1 MKIKMPNVLKIMVL
15 SLVITLVGCQALSP
29 QVQGLPKKVVMTV
42 QDDVQ
47 AEIFWRDK
55 SFAFLLS
62 KQPHQDGWQI
72 HALTLSGQ
80 LLFELYFEGEKIT
93 TVQKHDSLSA
103 LPVEFLI
110 RDIWW
115 ATLPVDDVT
124 QAILPLGLGLT
135 QSEQGRQITEGDKV
149 RLDVV
154 YGEQTTI
161 TNQLI
166 PYKLILSQTTQ
177 SILHD
182 VDIEE

>member
-1 MKIKMPNVLKIMVL
+1 MKINAPNILKIMVL
-15 SLVITLVGCQALSP
+15 SSVITLLGCQALSP
-29 QVQGLPKKVVMTV
+29 QVQGLPKMVATV
-42 QDDVQ
+42 EHDDVQ

-62 KQPHQDGWQI
+62 KQPYHDGWQI

-80 LLFELYFEGEKIT
+80 LLFELNFDGKKIT

-115 ATLPVDDVT
+115 ATLPTDDVE
-124 QAILPLGLGLT
+124 QAILPLGLGLA
-135 QSEQGRQITEGDKV
+135 QSEHGRQITEGDKV

-182 VDIEE
+182 VDTEE